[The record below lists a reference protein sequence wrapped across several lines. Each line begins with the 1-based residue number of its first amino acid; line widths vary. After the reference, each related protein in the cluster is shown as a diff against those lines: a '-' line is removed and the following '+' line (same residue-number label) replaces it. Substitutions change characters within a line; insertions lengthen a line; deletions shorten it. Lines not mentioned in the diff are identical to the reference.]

1 MKEDGLRYIY
11 YLQVCTWGIPHE
23 SCITYVQSV
32 YGTGDTHR
40 WQSSMRMYV
49 IECKIPD
56 KVTF

>member
-23 SCITYVQSV
+23 SCITC
-32 YGTGDTHR
+32 
-40 WQSSMRMYV
+40 MYRYFGETQVKVAEFNEDV